1 MTATVEIIRPKV
13 KCNKVP
19 ALNRPVISLPLRQ
32 SVVQA
37 AEKNPEIRQ
46 FLDTTPMVESDEK
59 RVLIWGD
66 TQEVIDVVSAKFKVL
81 HHGDAVKAALDSITK
96 INGYEPDWSVDF
108 HGPKGQSV
116 NVVID
121 APMVPS
127 IRVTE
132 GLFDTSIG
140 DCRRVGDIDLSHILF
155 KLVNSYGRI
164 SAYGHLMAKRLVC
177 TNGMKVPMALG
188 SYKHKHTS
196 GLDLEQMAD
205 SFQLMAKNSV
215 KIGPVYNEWSR
226 EVWEPSDILAA
237 ASELKD
243 MGMPQKYTRRVAD
256 MTKRR
261 RTTKWDAYNLCTNM
275 ATHSTKSVASRD
287 TMDRIVERC
296 FWDVDALAL
305 AA

>member
-1 MTATVEIIRPKV
+1 M
-13 KCNKVP
+13 
-19 ALNRPVISLPLRQ
+19 PLRQ

-37 AEKNPEIRQ
+37 AENNPEIRE

-66 TQEVIDVVSAKFKVL
+66 TQEVIDVVSSKFKVL
-81 HHGDAVKAALDSITK
+81 HHADAVKAALDSIAK
-96 INGYEPDWSVDF
+96 INGFEPDWSVDF

-121 APMVPS
+121 APMVDG

-132 GLFDTSIG
+132 GVFDTSIG
-140 DCRRVGDIDLSHILF
+140 DCRRVGDIDLSKILF
-155 KLVNSYGRI
+155 KLVNSYGKI

-215 KIGPVYNEWSR
+215 KIAPVYNSWSR
-226 EVWEPSDILAA
+226 EVWSPPNILTA

-256 MTKRR
+256 MAKRK
-261 RTTKWDAYNLCTNM
+261 RTTKWDVHNLCTNM
-275 ATHSTKSVASRD
+275 ATHSTKSVSSRD
-287 TMDRIVERC
+287 TMDRIVERY
-296 FWDVDALAL
+296 FWDHEALAL